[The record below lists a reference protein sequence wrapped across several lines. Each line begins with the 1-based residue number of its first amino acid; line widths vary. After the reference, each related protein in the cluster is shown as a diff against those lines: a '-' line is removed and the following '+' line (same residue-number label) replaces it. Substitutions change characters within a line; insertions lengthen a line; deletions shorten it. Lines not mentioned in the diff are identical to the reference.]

1 MEDIYHYLWF
11 FTTKTDKELEL
22 FKSIYNHFLEQT
34 DDINALLALI
44 FNASEIKEITN
55 DWILTDNGLITISRN
70 GPIITAKNGF
80 TVTVTEN
87 YFKWTENDN
96 TWELNRKSL
105 RQSKITTKNNWT
117 NESKE
122 SIAVS
127 MFGSFVF
134 DSFIHNDKYIFNVS
148 KELLDTD
155 SFDVLCIDD
164 WSYRIVK
171 HGYTDIYPLLIGNV

>member
-1 MEDIYHYLWF
+1 MEDIYHFLWF
-11 FTTKTDKELEL
+11 FAKKSDSELEL
-22 FKSIYNHFLEQT
+22 FKSIYNRFLEQT
-34 DDINALLALI
+34 DDVNALLALI
-44 FNASEIKEITN
+44 FNASEIKEVTS

-70 GPIITAKNGF
+70 GSTLVAKNVF
-80 TVTVTEN
+80 KVTVTDE
-87 YFKWTENDN
+87 YFRWTENEN
-96 TWELNRKSL
+96 NWELNRKAL

-122 SIAVS
+122 AIAVS

-148 KELLDTD
+148 KELLDSD
-155 SFDVLCIDD
+155 SFDVLNIDD

-171 HGYTDIYPLLIGNV
+171 HGYTETYPLLIGKG